1 MGRRSGEGLTG
12 FLLSEVHFGFPIL
25 KHGFINLIIY
35 LKKMG
40 FTNRTGLLHFSNTT
54 RLKLNKQIFFFLMSK
69 EKKNHFLARSA
80 LSERFGTIFEKCLLS
95 FLVHGH

>member
-12 FLLSEVHFGFPIL
+12 SLLSEVHFGFPIL

-40 FTNRTGLLHFSNTT
+40 FTNRPGLLHFSNTT
-54 RLKLNKQIFFFLMSK
+54 RLKLNKQIFFFNEQG
-69 EKKNHFLARSA
+69 EKKIISWQDLH
-80 LSERFGTIFEKCLLS
+80 
-95 FLVHGH
+95 